1 VKVAIV
7 GGGPAGTTT
16 ALSLVA
22 EAPELAGQIVL
33 FEKARFPRDKPC
45 AGAIGGRGDAL
56 LEAMGVVVD
65 VPSVV
70 IDGVSVRTREADV
83 TVAPGRVGRVVRRIE
98 FDHALARAAAA
109 RGILL
114 RDGVAVEA
122 IEDDGAAVHL
132 ETAAGAFKADVVV
145 GCDGVGSLVRRSLG
159 VSPGLLRAQ
168 VIEVDTPP
176 VASDRARNVIHFDAF
191 DRTLPGY
198 IWDFPTLVAGEPLVC
213 RGVYW
218 VKTGERAGPDLSSIL
233 DRRLAALGA
242 EGAGRR
248 KRYAERGFERAT
260 RYAAGRCML
269 VGEAAGI
276 DALTGEG
283 IAQAIE
289 CGVLAGRYL
298 ARKLRGR
305 ARPPFD
311 VTDWHDELH
320 RSRLARDLAR
330 RASILGLYHGPWRDE
345 IERFFAACPLA
356 LDVGALHFAAR
367 PIPWPDVAEVVARG
381 LAHGMASGIRVALER

>member
-1 VKVAIV
+1 MKVAIV

-145 GCDGVGSLVRRSLG
+145 GCDGVGSLVRR
-159 VSPGLLRAQ
+159 
-168 VIEVDTPP
+168 
-176 VASDRARNVIHFDAF
+176 
-191 DRTLPGY
+191 
-198 IWDFPTLVAGEPLVC
+198 
-213 RGVYW
+213 
-218 VKTGERAGPDLSSIL
+218 
-233 DRRLAALGA
+233 
-242 EGAGRR
+242 
-248 KRYAERGFERAT
+248 
-260 RYAAGRCML
+260 
-269 VGEAAGI
+269 
-276 DALTGEG
+276 
-283 IAQAIE
+283 
-289 CGVLAGRYL
+289 
-298 ARKLRGR
+298 
-305 ARPPFD
+305 
-311 VTDWHDELH
+311 
-320 RSRLARDLAR
+320 
-330 RASILGLYHGPWRDE
+330 
-345 IERFFAACPLA
+345 
-356 LDVGALHFAAR
+356 
-367 PIPWPDVAEVVARG
+367 
-381 LAHGMASGIRVALER
+381 